1 MEKSVKSA
9 AAAPVNMRIPFELCC
24 NECGRQ
30 TYKGDRFWGLKE
42 KAGKDSCFGV
52 EIYRFQFQCPSCRA
66 DFFIKSDPGRYDYI
80 VESGA
85 TLVMVGDP

>member
-85 TLVMVGDP
+85 TLVPRKF